1 MPCTDPDALSLD
13 EIYRRHNA
21 DLLRYA
27 RRLTRNRVAAEDVA
41 QQAWIKLIGAH
52 RSGTPWPGRDA
63 ELRAL
68 VFAVARNVFI
78 DGYRRAHFESCT
90 VRLDPHQLD
99 HVAGTD
105 ERTGHVPDA
114 AAHRDGVA
122 RVLERAL
129 SRLPRVQRDAVR
141 LWQLGFDIHTMARRS
156 GVPRDTFLSRK
167 KYALARLRESV
178 LEAGLTADIC

>member
-1 MPCTDPDALSLD
+1 MPCTDAIRV
-13 EIYRRHNA
+13 EETYRRHHG

-27 RRLTRNRVAAEDVA
+27 RRLTRNRAAAEDVA
-41 QQAWIKLIGAH
+41 QQAWIKLLDAH
-52 RSGTPWPGRDA
+52 RDGTPWPRQDA
-63 ELRAL
+63 EVRAL

-90 VRLDPHQLD
+90 VRLDPRQLD
-99 HVAGTD
+99 HAAGSE
-105 ERTGHVPDA
+105 ERAGHVPDA

-122 RVLERAL
+122 RVLEQAL
-129 SRLPRVQRDAVR
+129 SGLPRVQRDALR

-167 KYALARLRESV
+167 KYALARLRDAV
-178 LEAGLTADIC
+178 LQAGLSAEVC